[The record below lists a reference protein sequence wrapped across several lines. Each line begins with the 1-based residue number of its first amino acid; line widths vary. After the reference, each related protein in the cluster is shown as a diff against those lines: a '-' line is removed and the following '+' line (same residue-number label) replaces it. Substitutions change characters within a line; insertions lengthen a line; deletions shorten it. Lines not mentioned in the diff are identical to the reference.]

1 MEILKLKNKELKSQ
15 SVDINYELL
24 GKNPLIL
31 KVLKDNI
38 SEIEIKLNDLNII
51 IDFIE
56 NEIKRHAF
64 KKMYISWFG
73 GEPLLSLDKIIY
85 AQERINS
92 FVKKYNM
99 VIDSSMTTN
108 GYLLSIQVF
117 KKLIEFYK
125 IYKKLIFN

>member
-1 MEILKLKNKELKSQ
+1 M
-15 SVDINYELL
+15 
-24 GKNPLIL
+24 
-31 KVLKDNI
+31 
-38 SEIEIKLNDLNII
+38 
-51 IDFIE
+51 
-56 NEIKRHAF
+56 H
-64 KKMYISWFG
+64 ISWFV

-117 KKLIEFYK
+117 KKLIELK
-125 IYKKLIFN
+125 INKYNITIDGNNHNDLRVL